1 MLWLIGKNIFNQSV
15 KNDLRAS
22 DNIQKMTTVQGDD
35 YTICC
40 LQDYHYFKNY
50 YKIIAIDLSKKQV
63 LDADPKTIQQ
73 INFTGNLDRDGNTTM
88 AFDIK
93 DTKET
98 VLDFYREQWEYYIFF
113 VFFCFDIISI

>member
-1 MLWLIGKNIFNQSV
+1 
-15 KNDLRAS
+15 
-22 DNIQKMTTVQGDD
+22 MTTVQGDD
-35 YTICC
+35 YTIGC

-50 YKIIAIDLSKKQV
+50 YKIIAIDLSKEQV
-63 LDADPKTIQQ
+63 LDANPKTIQQ

-88 AFDIK
+88 AFDIE

-98 VLDFYREQWEYYIFF
+98 VLDFYHEQWEYYIFF